1 MAISIKEISIFECVC
16 VNNLFNVM
24 GLNVQTSGSL
34 EQLQMFEASES
45 VLVLGPNL
53 ARQPDSKRNVK

>member
-1 MAISIKEISIFECVC
+1 
-16 VNNLFNVM
+16 M